1 MTDSPAETLLHPV
14 RFRIVLA
21 LVGRQLTTQQLR
33 AELSD
38 VAQASLYRHVGRLVD
53 AGILRVTDERS
64 VRGGIERTYAVVDS
78 AVELGP
84 EAFASATLDDHMRY
98 FATFVGAV
106 LSGFERYLRSVGPDA
121 RPGAGAG
128 ALRYEQ
134 IPLWL
139 TDVELHGVTVGW
151 TELIAPLRGNGPD
164 GGRRRMLLSQAMF
177 PDASSR

>member
-38 VAQASLYRHVGRLVD
+38 VA
-53 AGILRVTDERS
+53 AGVAVPACRPTRRRRTPAVTDERS

-98 FATFVGAV
+98 FAAFVGAV

-164 GGRRRMLLSQAMF
+164 GGRHRMLLSQAMF
-177 PDASSR
+177 PDVSSR